1 MRDLTIELPNRRGA
15 LAEMGEAL
23 GKAGVSV
30 DGGGAYLCREEGV
43 GHFLFV
49 NGKAARQV
57 LEEAGI
63 RVIAERNVLVQ
74 SLDQSEPGQLG
85 KLSRRMADA
94 GVNIET
100 LYSDHDHQ
108 LILVVDDETQ
118 GRQVS
123 EIWERER
130 AHKFPGAKL
139 TVTRLHWNGQ
149 AATSMAHKTTAAT
162 VETSPS
168 THPENL
174 RSQVQAIRHFAAM
187 PPATTPK
194 NCSWPASLPV
204 TC

>member
-1 MRDLTIELPNRRGA
+1 MKDLTIELPNRPGA
-15 LAEMGEAL
+15 LAAMGEAL

-30 DGGGAYLCREEGV
+30 EGGGAYLCRHEGV
-43 GHFLFV
+43 GHFLFAD
-49 NGKAARQV
+49 GEAARQA
-57 LEEAGI
+57 LEAAGI
-63 RVIAERNVLVQ
+63 RVIGERNVLVQ

-123 EIWERER
+123 EIWKRER
-130 AHKFPGAKL
+130 AHKVSGRKAHH
-139 TVTRLHWNGQ
+139 TRLHWNGQ
-149 AATSMAHKTTAAT
+149 AATSAAHKTTAAT

-168 THPENL
+168 THQENL
-174 RSQVQAIRHFAAM
+174 RSQVQAIRHFAATL
-187 PPATTPK
+187 PATTPK
-194 NCSWPASLPV
+194 NCSWPASPPV